1 MAKAQDHLPE
11 AERFMPFSREEAM
24 LIFGPEISGDF
35 PNSMLPSYTLPGTP
49 ERIEVYRE
57 RAAKRQP
64 LFHPK
69 DRDDFEGF
77 GNVGRSPTNPI
88 TLILKKLQAR
98 KS

>member
-24 LIFGPEISGDF
+24 LIFGQEISEEY
-35 PNSMLPSYTLPGTP
+35 PNAMLPSYTLPGTP

-57 RAAKRQP
+57 RAAKRLP

-69 DRDDFEGF
+69 DRTDFEGY
-77 GNVGRSPTNPI
+77 GSTARRPANPI

-98 KS
+98 KQ